1 MFEPS
6 SISLKYDCQSE
17 TLILHIDYDGNLV
30 QCHLAQ
36 MRIQT
41 NALHHNFI
49 WKLELLQI
57 ISSIKILESHNVF
70 LHEFSLLT

>member
-1 MFEPS
+1 M
-6 SISLKYDCQSE
+6 
-17 TLILHIDYDGNLV
+17 DYDGNLV

>member
-1 MFEPS
+1 M
-6 SISLKYDCQSE
+6 
-17 TLILHIDYDGNLV
+17 DYDGNLV

-57 ISSIKILESHNVF
+57 ISSIKRLESHNNKELVVF
-70 LHEFSLLT
+70 QNNLSKKMII